1 MMEKEVLAEV
11 LQVAVRNGDFAEIY
25 LERSAQNRVSMEAG
39 KIERV
44 ISGHDLGAGI
54 RVIKGENTAYG
65 YTTDLSKEALLKLAG
80 QVAVGVSG
88 KSGDAS
94 GVESAAL
101 AGAAGSET
109 ATSGAA
115 APAAGSTAPSAE
127 AGAAIPAA
135 ETAASTA
142 PTPGSSATTPIVLE
156 QRESPVCLSIEQRPD
171 QVAID
176 KKVALVK
183 EAEQAAR
190 SKDERLIRQVS
201 VGYGDIIQQVSI
213 ANSDGVYVEDER
225 VRTRL
230 VVQVVASDGQVIQ
243 TGYDSAG
250 GTEGFELF
258 QEKSAAELGRRA
270 AERALLMLKARP
282 APAGRMDVV
291 LSGEAGGTMIH
302 EACGHGLEAD
312 LVQKGLSVY
321 AGKKG
326 EQVASKLVT
335 VVDDGTIPGKYG
347 SYRFDDEGNPAQSN
361 VLIEQGILKNFMYDR
376 ITAGCDGVRPT
387 GNARRETFRY
397 RPIPRMTTTYL
408 AAGEHSP
415 EEIIKE
421 TDKGLF
427 VRRMG
432 GGQVNTTTGD
442 FVFEVLEGYL
452 IKDGQ
457 IDEPVRGAT
466 LTGNGPEVL
475 QKIDRVGNDLGFTIG
490 TCGKD
495 GQGVPVSDAQ
505 PTIRI
510 PDLVVGGILE
520 DEVEQP

>member
-1 MMEKEVLAEV
+1 MIEKEDLAGV
-11 LQVAVRNGDFAEIY
+11 LQHACRNGDFAEIY
-25 LERSAQNRVSMEAG
+25 MEKSAQNRVSMEAG

-44 ISGHDLGAGI
+44 ISGSEQGAGI
-54 RVIKGENTAYG
+54 RVVKGDNTAYG

-88 KSGDAS
+88 ETGDVNRAGDTGIAGLNAKSAVNTEG
-94 GVESAAL
+94 E
-101 AGAAGSET
+101 AG
-109 ATSGAA
+109 A
-115 APAAGSTAPSAE
+115 APAAGAGKAAASLAVTPE
-127 AGAAIPAA
+127 AGEAAAV
-135 ETAASTA
+135 AS
-142 PTPGSSATTPIVLE
+142 TPIVLQ
-156 QRESPVCLSIEQRPD
+156 QRESPVCLPIEQRPD

-176 KKVALVK
+176 RKVALVK

-201 VGYGDIIQQVSI
+201 VGYADVIQQVTI

-230 VVQVVASDGQVIQ
+230 VVHVVASDGKVIQ

-250 GTEGFELF
+250 GTKGFELF
-258 QEKSAAELGRRA
+258 DEVKAADLGRRA

-326 EQVASKLVT
+326 EQVASELVT

-347 SYRFDDEGNPAQSN
+347 SYSFDDEGTPAQRN
-361 VLIEQGILKNFMYDR
+361 VLIEKGILKNIMNDR
-376 ITAGCDGVRPT
+376 ITAGRDGVQPT

-415 EEIIKE
+415 EEIIRE

-452 IKDGQ
+452 IKDGK
-457 IDEPVRGAT
+457 IDVPVRGAT

-510 PDLVVGGILE
+510 PDIVVGGILE
-520 DEVEQP
+520 DEVDHS

>member
-1 MMEKEVLAEV
+1 MIEKEVLAEV
-11 LQVAVRNGDFAEIY
+11 LELASSNGNFAEIY
-25 LERSAQNRVSMEAG
+25 MEKSAQNRVSMEAG

-44 ISGHDLGAGI
+44 ISGRDQGAGI
-54 RVIKGENTAYG
+54 RVVKGDNTAYG
-65 YTTDLSKEALLKLAG
+65 YTTDLSKEALLRLAG

-88 KSGDAS
+88 EAGDAS
-94 GVESAAL
+94 G
-101 AGAAGSET
+101 AGA
-109 ATSGAA
+109 AA
-115 APAAGSTAPSAE
+115 APAAAATPGGAPATGV
-127 AGAAIPAA
+127 ADPAATPGAA
-135 ETAASTA
+135 A
-142 PTPGSSATTPIVLE
+142 PTPIVLQ
-156 QRESPVCLSIEQRPD
+156 QRESPVCLPIEQRPD
-171 QVAID
+171 QVAIEE
-176 KKVALVK
+176 KVALVK

-190 SKDERLIRQVS
+190 SKDEQLIRQVS
-201 VGYGDIIQQVSI
+201 VGYADVIQQVAI

-225 VRTRL
+225 VRTRM
-230 VVQVVASDGQVIQ
+230 VVQVVASDGKAIQ
-243 TGYDSAG
+243 TGFDSAG
-250 GTEGFELF
+250 GTKGFELF
-258 QEKSAAELGRRA
+258 EEEKAADLGRRA

-312 LVQKGLSVY
+312 LVQKCLSVY

-326 EQVASKLVT
+326 EQVASELVT

-361 VLIEQGILKNFMYDR
+361 VLIEKGILKNFINDR
-376 ITAGCDGVRPT
+376 ITAERDGVQPT
-387 GNARRETFRY
+387 GNARRETFRH

-415 EEIIKE
+415 EEIIRE

-452 IKDGQ
+452 IKDGK

-520 DEVEQP
+520 DEVDHS

>member
-1 MMEKEVLAEV
+1 MIEKEDLAEL
-11 LQVAVRNGDFAEIY
+11 LQLASRNGDFAEIY
-25 LERSAQNRVSMEAG
+25 MEKISQNRVSMEAG

-44 ISGHDLGAGI
+44 ISGRDQGAGI
-54 RVIKGENTAYG
+54 RVVKGDNTAYG
-65 YTTDLSKEALLKLAG
+65 YTTDLSKEALLRLAR
-80 QVAVGVSG
+80 QVAVGVSD
-88 KSGDAS
+88 KRGDVSRAGS
-94 GVESAAL
+94 SAIADLKAKSAAQ
-101 AGAAGSET
+101 AEGE
-109 ATSGAA
+109 AA
-115 APAAGSTAPSAE
+115 APA
-127 AGAAIPAA
+127 
-135 ETAASTA
+135 
-142 PTPGSSATTPIVLE
+142 PTPIIFQ
-156 QRESPVCLSIEQRPD
+156 QRESPVCLPIEQRPD

-176 KKVALVK
+176 RKVALVK

-201 VGYGDIIQQVSI
+201 VGYADVIQQVTI

-230 VVQVVASDGQVIQ
+230 VVHVVASDGKVIQ

-250 GTEGFELF
+250 GTKGFELF
-258 QEKSAAELGRRA
+258 DEVKAADLGRRA

-326 EQVASKLVT
+326 EQVASELVT

-347 SYRFDDEGNPAQSN
+347 SYSFDDEGTPAQRN
-361 VLIEQGILKNFMYDR
+361 VLIEKGILKNFMNDR
-376 ITAGCDGVRPT
+376 ITAQRDGVKPT

-415 EEIIKE
+415 EEIIRE

-452 IKDGQ
+452 IKDGK
-457 IDEPVRGAT
+457 IDVPVRGAT

-510 PDLVVGGILE
+510 PDIVVGGILE
-520 DEVEQP
+520 DEVDHS